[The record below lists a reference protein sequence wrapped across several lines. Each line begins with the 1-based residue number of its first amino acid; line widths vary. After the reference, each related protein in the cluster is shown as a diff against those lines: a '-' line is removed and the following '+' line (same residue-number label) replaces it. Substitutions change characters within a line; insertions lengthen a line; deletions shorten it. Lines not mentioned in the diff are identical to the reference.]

1 MGQNVLF
8 GHSHSNVSTNSTVYC
23 FYKLQNCTE
32 IQSLKTGHVPTWCL
46 LKSHSEH
53 SRWIVLCCAWHC
65 ACTNYW
71 WIKRHVSSSIAT
83 TDGAPIVL
91 LEVNYFC
98 QVWRHECWWGRHT
111 KALILLISMSHKKKK
126 RPSATDSAYRLHQM
140 YSSYHQTVYS
150 DKDNLQTLLVGY
162 KKIFL
167 PMCAHAI
174 NVRTSLRSQRVLP
187 RFLNW
192 HNSQASMWSLS
203 QLGTAT
209 LRCCWTRCGSGS

>member
-126 RPSATDSAYRLHQM
+126 KGHQLQIRLIAY
-140 YSSYHQTVYS
+140 
-150 DKDNLQTLLVGY
+150 
-162 KKIFL
+162 
-167 PMCAHAI
+167 
-174 NVRTSLRSQRVLP
+174 
-187 RFLNW
+187 
-192 HNSQASMWSLS
+192 
-203 QLGTAT
+203 
-209 LRCCWTRCGSGS
+209 TRCILPITKLSTLIRTTCKHFWWVTKRYSFPCVLMPSMLEPH